1 MDDKPVAQAK
11 KIISESKGDK
21 ADVRQT
27 RDDAELTS
35 IRKLA
40 GI

>member
-1 MDDKPVAQAK
+1 MDEKSTVSTAK
-11 KIISESKGDK
+11 KIISEAKGDRSQRED
-21 ADVRQT
+21 AD
-27 RDDAELTS
+27 LTS

>member
-11 KIISESKGDK
+11 KIISESSGDK

-27 RDDAELTS
+27 RGDADINS